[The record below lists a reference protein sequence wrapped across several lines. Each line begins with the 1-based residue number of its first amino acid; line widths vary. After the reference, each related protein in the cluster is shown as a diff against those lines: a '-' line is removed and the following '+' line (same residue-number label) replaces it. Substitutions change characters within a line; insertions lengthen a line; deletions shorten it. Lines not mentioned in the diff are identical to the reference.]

1 MRVRQALQIER
12 RGYRS
17 FRRLIS
23 EIDISKPSARV
34 TFPHARSALL
44 SSPRRYPLQTFSSGK
59 EMQMRA
65 LQHTWSQVKAQPRLA
80 RNIAGLAGAAACFIT
95 SIVIPAFQWTSPGLA
110 VLGCAALISS
120 LCVSLPHHSQ
130 APSWT
135 DTARLAVGMFS
146 AVFGVS
152 ALIGASLG
160 HHDPL
165 APLMSETATRQEAGS
180 PWRTVTTYSQ
190 LDTALAAASSA
201 GSKVLIVW
209 SGNAC
214 EQCDAANRIGALDP
228 SINPKL
234 MGYQLIRANRDTS
247 EEMKLVSEAFKIGRV
262 PAATLVEAT
271 GTVPEY
277 GNIPNL
283 NSASVMGALEA
294 SKGADQ
300 LSP

>member
-1 MRVRQALQIER
+1 
-12 RGYRS
+12 
-17 FRRLIS
+17 
-23 EIDISKPSARV
+23 
-34 TFPHARSALL
+34 
-44 SSPRRYPLQTFSSGK
+44 
-59 EMQMRA
+59 MQMRA
-65 LQHTWSQVKAQPRLA
+65 LQHTWSQVKAEPRLV
-80 RNIAGLAGAAACFIT
+80 RTLAGLAGVAACFAT
-95 SIVIPAFQWTSPGLA
+95 SIAIPAFQWTSSGLA
-110 VLGCAALISS
+110 VLGSAALISS
-120 LCVSLPHHSQ
+120 LCVSLPHLTQ
-130 APSWT
+130 TPSWA
-135 DTARLAVGMFS
+135 DTARLAVGLFS

-165 APLMSETATRQEAGS
+165 APLMSEASINQDAGS
-180 PWRTVTTYSQ
+180 AWRAVSTYRQ

-234 MGYQLIRANRDTS
+234 MGYQLIRVNRDSS
-247 EEMKLVSEAFKIGRV
+247 EEMKLVSEAFKVGVV
-262 PAATLVEAT
+262 PAASLIEAT
-271 GTVPEY
+271 GTVSDY
-277 GNIPNL
+277 GNITDL

-294 SKGADQ
+294 SEGADQ

>member
-1 MRVRQALQIER
+1 
-12 RGYRS
+12 
-17 FRRLIS
+17 
-23 EIDISKPSARV
+23 
-34 TFPHARSALL
+34 
-44 SSPRRYPLQTFSSGK
+44 
-59 EMQMRA
+59 MQMLV
-65 LQHTWSQVKAQPRLA
+65 LQHTWSQVKAQLRLA
-80 RNIAGLAGAAACFIT
+80 RALAGLAGVATCLAT
-95 SIVIPAFQWTSPGLA
+95 SIGIPAFQWTSSGLA
-110 VLGCAALISS
+110 VLGSAALISG
-120 LCVSLPHHSQ
+120 LCVSLTHNSQ
-130 APSWT
+130 SPSWAET
-135 DTARLAVGMFS
+135 SRLAVGLFS

-152 ALIGASLG
+152 SLIGAALG

-180 PWRTVTTYSQ
+180 PWRKVTTYSQ
-190 LDTALAAASSA
+190 LDTALATASSA

-228 SINPKL
+228 SINPML
-234 MGYQLIRANRDTS
+234 MGYQLIRANRDSS
-247 EEMKLVSEAFKIGRV
+247 EEMKLVSKAFKIGRV

-277 GNIPNL
+277 GTIPNL

-294 SKGADQ
+294 SKLADQ